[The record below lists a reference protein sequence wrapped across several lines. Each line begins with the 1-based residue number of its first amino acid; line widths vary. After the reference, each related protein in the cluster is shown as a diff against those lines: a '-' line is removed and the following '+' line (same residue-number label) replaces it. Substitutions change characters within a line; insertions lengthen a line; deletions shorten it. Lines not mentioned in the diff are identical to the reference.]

1 LQGCR
6 KAGARWLNKGGGWHA
21 LTVSCFACATWAGV
35 ANCVV
40 VAHVHCLHCLQVVC
54 STSLVPGDRIVVSPG
69 TMSCD
74 AVLLRGEAIVDEN
87 MLTGRSMQQQWVQHW
102 LPAPVMGA
110 TWFRT
115 LSFYVLAVACNCQS
129 TALLALHT
137 CRGVCA
143 SAQGCVLS
151 HSCRAGIRP

>member
-1 LQGCR
+1 MGSTAHLVLRVAFDATGDVMVFSCRDVEKLEPDGLTKVGVGMTSLCPVLHVLLGQGC
-6 KAGARWLNKGGGWHA
+6 
-21 LTVSCFACATWAGV
+21 

-87 MLTGRSMQQQWVQHW
+87 MLTGRSMQRQCIQHW
-102 LPAPVMGA
+102 LPAPVMGLP
-110 TWFRT
+110 R
-115 LSFYVLAVACNCQS
+115 SKS
-129 TALLALHT
+129 
-137 CRGVCA
+137 
-143 SAQGCVLS
+143 
-151 HSCRAGIRP
+151 